1 MKAVVLA
8 GGKGTRLRPFTAVF
22 PKPLM
27 PVGDRPIL
35 ELVLR
40 QLGRHG
46 FDDVTL
52 SVGYLAPLIQN
63 FFGDGS
69 SLGIKLTYL
78 HETEPLGTA
87 GPLSRLGEVA
97 QTLLVV
103 NGDLLT
109 TIDLTEMLAFHR
121 RSGGLATIAA
131 RQRDVY
137 VDFGV
142 LEIEDDSLAAYI
154 EKPTLHYWVSMG
166 VNLVEPEAVGM
177 VPREGKYDL
186 PMLMEALRAAGKPV
200 ACYRTDAYWLD
211 IGRVD
216 DYERAQEEFP
226 QIKAHFGL

>member
-1 MKAVVLA
+1 MRALVLA
-8 GGKGTRLRPFTAVF
+8 GGKGTRLRPFTAAF

-46 FDDVTL
+46 FSDVTI

-69 SLGIKLTYL
+69 PLGMRISYL
-78 HETEPLGTA
+78 HEAEPLGTA
-87 GPLSRLGEVA
+87 GPLARLGPVS
-97 QTLLVV
+97 QTILVV

-109 TIDLTEMLAFHR
+109 TIDLTRMLAFHR
-121 RSGGLATIAA
+121 ETGAVATIAA

-142 LEIEDDSLAAYI
+142 LEIAGDRLAAYV

-166 VNLVEPEAVGM
+166 LNLLEPEAVAA
-177 VPREGKYDL
+177 VPREGRYDL
-186 PMLMEALRAAGKPV
+186 PALMEGLRTAGKPV

-216 DYERAQEEFP
+216 DYERA
-226 QIKAHFGL
+226 

>member
-1 MKAVVLA
+1 
-8 GGKGTRLRPFTAVF
+8 LRPFTAAF

-46 FDDVTL
+46 FSDVTV

-69 SLGIKLTYL
+69 ALGLRIDYL
-78 HETEPLGTA
+78 HEAEPLGTA
-87 GPLSRLGEVA
+87 GPLARLGPVSE
-97 QTLLVV
+97 TILVV

-109 TIDLTEMLAFHR
+109 TIDLTQMLAFHR
-121 RSGGLATIAA
+121 ETGAVATIAA

-142 LEIEDDSLAAYI
+142 LEIADDRLAAYV

-166 VNLVEPEAVGM
+166 LNLLEPEAVAA
-177 VPREGKYDL
+177 VPREGRYDL
-186 PMLMEALRAAGKPV
+186 PALMEGLRTAGKPV

-226 QIKAHFGL
+226 QIKANFGL